1 MWEKLLLAATLTFTL
16 SIFAEMSLSN
26 TTTATH
32 DMTMN
37 RQNHLVF
44 FLTQR
49 HN

>member
-16 SIFAEMSLSN
+16 SIFAAQSLSEK
-26 TTTATH
+26 TAATQSM
-32 DMTMN
+32 DVN